1 MTTRVGLAGYGMA
14 GRQIHAP
21 ILVRAGLEIAAVS
34 TSSPERR
41 AAVEE
46 DHPGAVVVPDL
57 EALLQVEGLDL
68 IVLATPSG
76 DHAAH
81 ALTVI
86 EAGRALVVDKPL
98 AVDADSALE
107 VVDAAEQAG
116 VPLTVFQNRRY
127 DAEQATLAEIV
138 RSGAIGDVYRAELRW
153 ERWRPEPKQRW
164 REQADPQQG
173 GGILLDLH
181 SHLVD
186 GAVQLFGEV
195 ETVYAEV
202 HARTTNAEDDAFLAC
217 RHTSGVFSHL
227 SATSVSGAPGPRVR
241 VLGSRGAFVLNQ
253 FEAEPNIFPELRD
266 EEGYAGW
273 LYRGEDREP
282 VARQQSH
289 QADFYTAVARALASD
304 DPAGNMPVD
313 PRDAVHTAAVIDAA
327 RVSAEGRRVV
337 DVITPGERIG

>member
-14 GRQIHAP
+14 GRDIHAP
-21 ILVRAGLEIAAVS
+21 LLVQAGLEVAAVS
-34 TSSPERR
+34 TANPQRA
-41 AAVEE
+41 AAVEA
-46 DHPGAVVVPDL
+46 DHPGATVVPDL
-57 EALLQVEGLDL
+57 EALLAVDGLDL
-68 IVLATPSG
+68 VVLATPSG

-81 ALTVI
+81 ALAVL
-86 EAGRALVVDKPL
+86 EAGLPVVVDKPL
-98 AVDADSALE
+98 AVDSDAALE
-107 VVDAAEQAG
+107 VVDAARQAG

-127 DAEQATLAEIV
+127 DAEHATLAEVV

-153 ERWRPEPKQRW
+153 ERWRPVPKQRW
-164 REQADPQQG
+164 REQAGPERG

-217 RHTSGVFSHL
+217 RHTSGVFTHL
-227 SATSVSGAPGPRVR
+227 SATSVAGAPGPRVR
-241 VLGSRGAFVLNQ
+241 VLGSGGAFLLNQ
-253 FEAEPNIFPELRD
+253 FEAEPNIFSELRD
-266 EEGYAGW
+266 DDGYAGW
-273 LYRGEDREP
+273 LYRGEEREP
-282 VARQQSH
+282 VVRQQSH
-289 QADFYTAVARALASD
+289 QADFYRAVAAALTSD
-304 DPAGNMPVD
+304 DPVGNMPVD

-337 DVITPGERIG
+337 AVITPGERID